1 MVGQDPQ
8 RSIRRAVVVNDI
20 PVHETVVMTEEK
32 RQHEFVIP
40 ALGVK
45 MDGSSRHGGMAIILM
60 CRPISS
66 ALFV

>member
-1 MVGQDPQ
+1 
-8 RSIRRAVVVNDI
+8 
-20 PVHETVVMTEEK
+20 MTEEK

-45 MDGSSRHGGMAIILM
+45 MDGSSRHGGMAIKLM